1 MGTTRWDPTDWDD
14 YKTTVRGKSTHAI
27 FTNHTMKDDLNPRNI
42 EFRESRDS
50 DANPNSTPIIVAL
63 DVTGSMG
70 EIAGIMAREKLG
82 LLVEE
87 ILARKPVDDPHFMFM
102 GVGDADAGDSAP
114 LQVTQFEADIKIADQ
129 LKSIYLEGGGG
140 GNHHESYNLPWYF
153 AAYRTKTDAVEKGRR
168 KGLLFTLGDEE
179 CPDTLH
185 RESLQQVLGEK
196 VQADISTVDLLKK
209 VQEKYDVFHI
219 IVEQGDYASRHKDA
233 VLKSWTKVLG
243 QQNVIRLSDY
253 NKLAEVVVS
262 AIEVHEGRSKKDVAL
277 SWDGSTSLVV
287 RDAIKDLAAKNDN
300 GDKPLVRKAAGSK
313 PGVVRL

>member
-1 MGTTRWDPTDWDD
+1 MGYDRWSPSDWDS
-14 YKTTVRGKSTHAI
+14 YATTVKGKSTHAI
-27 FTNHTMKDDLNPRNI
+27 FTKHEMADDLNPRNI

-87 ILARKPVDDPHFMFM
+87 ILARRPVPDPHFMFM
-102 GVGDADAGDSAP
+102 GVGDAEMGDSAP
-114 LQVTQFEADIKIADQ
+114 LQVTQFEADIKIAEQ
-129 LKSIYLEGGGG
+129 LKNIYLEGGGG
-140 GNHHESYNLPWYF
+140 GNDHESYSLPWYF
-153 AAYRTKTDAVEKGRR
+153 AAYRTRADAVEKGRR

-179 CPDTLH
+179 CPDVLP
-185 RESLQQVLGEK
+185 RESLLQVLGEN
-196 VQADISTVDLLKK
+196 VQADIKTVDLLKK

-219 IVEQGDYASRHKDA
+219 IVEQGSYASRHKDA

-262 AIEVHEGRSKKDVAL
+262 AIEVHEGRDKKDVAL

-287 RDAIKDLAAKNDN
+287 RDAIKDLAPRNDN
-300 GDKPLVRKAAGSK
+300 GSRPVVKKAAGDK